1 MCYILA
7 QLNCLGKLYYSNKFT
22 GFAISIGGGSGGN
35 GRKWLRDNG
44 GAILQKKYADLACV
58 RGGVHRSCP

>member
-7 QLNCLGKLYYSNKFT
+7 QLNDLKQLSYSNRSA
-22 GFAISIGGGSGGN
+22 GFVMSIGGGSVGN